1 LVFYHPDLTQLTT
14 QNMSVPPSRARPL
27 DRLAARKTV
36 KPVNFICMAAEAKFV
51 SLVGDFN
58 EWQPHATP
66 MKRQPDGCWLA
77 QVQLGPGHHHYQFL
91 VDGKPTLDP
100 RAQGIARNQQGQKV
114 SLIAVG

>member
-1 LVFYHPDLTQLTT
+1 
-14 QNMSVPPSRARPL
+14 MSVFHSHARPGEAL
-27 DRLAARKTV
+27 SARKTV
-36 KPVNFICMAAEAKFV
+36 KPVNFICSVTQARHV

-58 EWQPHATP
+58 DWDPHATP
-66 MKRQPDGCWLA
+66 MKRQPDGCWLV

-114 SLIAVG
+114 SLMAVG